1 MHLWDTKS
9 KHLVSV
15 NDIFTLDSVYYMKSC
30 RFGSVW
36 LWYKEGKWNRKEV
49 KLSSTWHQVL
59 EQQRLGRQLPFISLW
74 KLDYS
79 VIFFFFFCCCFYP
92 IYLYVCVLY
101 PTFFFNSS
109 SFCWSYGSL
118 YYWSSTKKKRE
129 KTNKLWNQWSNCSFI
144 NAKLLTQFYISFLQ
158 IYVDS
163 HILPNSSHSHYVAL
177 TGKWIEKSIW

>member
-1 MHLWDTKS
+1 MTSSHWIQFITWRAVGLGLCDC
-9 KHLVSV
+9 
-15 NDIFTLDSVYYMKSC
+15 DIKKANGIG
-30 RFGSVW
+30 R
-36 LWYKEGKWNRKEV
+36 KWNSAQHDIRC
-49 KLSSTWHQVL
+49 LSSRDWAVSCPSFHS
-59 EQQRLGRQLPFISLW
+59 ENSIILW
-74 KLDYS
+74 
-79 VIFFFFFCCCFYP
+79 FFCCCFYP